1 MAGLSDIVSLDI
13 SSDSKTS
20 TRQGFGTPLLA
31 VQKVPADWGPNLV
44 RTFSEALDLLDAGFD
59 DGDPAY
65 LMAQKLK
72 AQDPSVG
79 DFKVGKLGTPSTLIV
94 KLTVTVATEG
104 YKYSFYVDG
113 ILVEYTVLA
122 AATTTTVATALA
134 AAINAATAGLTA
146 TSALAV
152 ITLTGDTAGH
162 VFDVLGFR
170 ANKMTLLN
178 DTVVGG
184 MAADLAAIFAE
195 DDEWYGLS
203 VDVMSKAQALAAAT
217 FIEANKRIM
226 VVDTA
231 DTNCTD
237 NADATDVMSAM
248 EAAAYARSGAI
259 YMPTALLHYAGT
271 AWLGSRLSSTPGSD
285 TWKFKTLAT
294 VAVGLGAE
302 KIKAGDV
309 TSIRNKHGN
318 WYTAVAGV
326 NITQEGWTAA
336 GEWFDTVR
344 GLDWLESEMKAQVF
358 DLFINNEKIPFTDPG
373 VDQVEATMKGVLQA
387 GVTAGLLAADPAPT
401 VTAPLVSTV
410 SAPNKAARH
419 LPDVTFGATLAGAIH
434 KLTIKGRVSV

>member
-1 MAGLSDIVSLDI
+1 
-13 SSDSKTS
+13 
-20 TRQGFGTPLLA
+20 
-31 VQKVPADWGPNLV
+31 
-44 RTFSEALDLLDAGFD
+44 
-59 DGDPAY
+59 
-65 LMAQKLK
+65 
-72 AQDPSVG
+72 
-79 DFKVGKLGTPSTLIV
+79 
-94 KLTVTVATEG
+94 
-104 YKYSFYVDG
+104 
-113 ILVEYTVLA
+113 
-122 AATTTTVATALA
+122 
-134 AAINAATAGLTA
+134 
-146 TSALAV
+146 
-152 ITLTGDTAGH
+152 
-162 VFDVLGFR
+162 
-170 ANKMTLLN
+170 
-178 DTVVGG
+178 

-203 VDVMSKAQALAAAT
+203 VDVMSKVQALAAAT